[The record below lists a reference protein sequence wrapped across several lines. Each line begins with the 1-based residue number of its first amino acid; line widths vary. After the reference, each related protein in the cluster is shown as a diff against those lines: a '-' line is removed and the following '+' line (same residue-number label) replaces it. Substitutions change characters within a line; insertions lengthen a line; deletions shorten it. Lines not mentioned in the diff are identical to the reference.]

1 MSSADQAIVKA
12 IPGNDRC
19 MECGMKSP
27 QWASVSFGTVF
38 CLECSGVHRS
48 LGVHISFVRSIA
60 MDSWTDLQL
69 KAMNCGGNDKCKNYL
84 KSNGVSLSA
93 PIKEKY
99 ESRVAQHYK
108 EVLKAR
114 INGAPEPPLPAASA
128 APMRTSNSRNGLS
141 TAVAAKPGEDPNGME
156 RLSSETDEQYVARQ
170 TRLRDE
176 ARARMAAKFG
186 KSGGMGGFG
195 GAEKKTMS
203 GIGSDSSYNPRTGG
217 YGPGGGSNLDVDSL
231 VSGIGSAFSSLG
243 ALGQRGVRNA
253 TVAIQDQQSV
263 NQWTGTM
270 KNTGAS
276 LWNSLSSAAN
286 DIANTI
292 TEPDENL
299 FQNDD
304 GLSSLRAHVQLEKRN
319 HHSTAPDK
327 KYEGFGSKNNV
338 TNGNSGMSSANGTI
352 YGGSQLKASNA
363 ARLKKE
369 MEKDD
374 FFASFG
380 A

>member
-1 MSSADQAIVKA
+1 
-12 IPGNDRC
+12 
-19 MECGMKSP
+19 
-27 QWASVSFGTVF
+27 
-38 CLECSGVHRS
+38 
-48 LGVHISFVRSIA
+48 

-69 KAMNCGGNDKCKNYL
+69 KAMKCGGNDKCKNYL

-108 EVLKAR
+108 DVLKAR
-114 INGAPEPPLPAASA
+114 INGNPEPPLPAASA
-128 APMRTSNSRNGLS
+128 APMRSSNSRNGLS
-141 TAVAAKPGEDPNGME
+141 NPVSAKPGEDPNGME
-156 RLSSETDEQYVARQ
+156 RLSNETDEQYVARQ

-195 GAEKKTMS
+195 GAQKKTMS

-217 YGPGGGSNLDVDSL
+217 YGSGGGANLDVDSI
-231 VSGIGSAFSSLG
+231 VSGLGSAFSTLG
-243 ALGQRGVRNA
+243 ALGQRGVQNA
-253 TVAIQDQQSV
+253 TAVLQDQQ
-263 NQWTGTM
+263 NLNEWTGSM
-270 KNTGAS
+270 KNTGSS

-286 DIANTI
+286 DFAHTI
-292 TEPDENL
+292 TEPDGNL

-319 HHSTAPDK
+319 HHSTAPEK
-327 KYEGFGSKNNV
+327 KYEGIGSKHNV
-338 TNGNSGMSSANGTI
+338 TNKATGMSSANGTI
-352 YGGSQLKASNA
+352 YGGNQSKISNA
-363 ARLKKE
+363 ARIKKE